1 MIQVICTLPF
11 PFVEPQIN
19 KMTPNSPRDTASLP
33 QNATLH
39 CALWPKIS
47 KYPQAHLMHSELFVL
62 GRQREICK
70 QSSDQYVM
78 NRAFAHNKATV
89 LNVNCAQPRETT
101 VFDV

>member
-1 MIQVICTLPF
+1 MIQAISAIHF
-11 PFVEPQIN
+11 PFVEPRIN

-39 CALWPKIS
+39 SAQWPKIS

-62 GRQREICK
+62 GGQREICK

-78 NRAFAHNKATV
+78 NRAFAHNKGGV
-89 LNVNCAQPRETT
+89 PCP
-101 VFDV
+101 